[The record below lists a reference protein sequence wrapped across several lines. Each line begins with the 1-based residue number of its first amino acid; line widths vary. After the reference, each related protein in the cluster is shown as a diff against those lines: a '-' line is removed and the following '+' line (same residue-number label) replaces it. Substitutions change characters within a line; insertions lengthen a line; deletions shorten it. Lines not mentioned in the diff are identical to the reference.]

1 MQPSPRRQRALGH
14 RETTLTARRSRRNP
28 STADRVHNVLFL
40 CTANAARSIL
50 AEAILDELGKSR
62 FRAYSAGSQPLG
74 AINRYALNLL
84 RNMGHDTAVLRS
96 KSLDEFAGPGA
107 PHMDLVFTVCDSA
120 VNEACP
126 VWPGHPTTAHWG
138 VPDPKAAT
146 GTEAEIAVAFDEAY
160 RMLRAGS
167 SSCWRSRSDPSINS
181 RSRKACGRSGGLI
194 PPPALPP
201 SRQPSEREGT
211 A

>member
-14 RETTLTARRSRRNP
+14 RETTLTARRSLRNP

-40 CTANAARSIL
+40 CTGNSARSIL
-50 AEAILDELGKSR
+50 AEAILNELGKSR

-138 VPDPKAAT
+138 APDPNAAT
-146 GTEAEIAVAFDEAY
+146 GSQVEIAVAFDEAY
-160 RMLRAGS
+160 RMLQRRIELLLAIPIGS
-167 SSCWRSRSDPSINS
+167 IDQLALEESLREIGRSDPAA
-181 RSRKACGRSGGLI
+181 R
-194 PPPALPP
+194 PAPEQT
-201 SRQPSEREGT
+201 SH
-211 A
+211 

>member
-1 MQPSPRRQRALGH
+1 M
-14 RETTLTARRSRRNP
+14 
-28 STADRVHNVLFL
+28 FL

-50 AEAILDELGKSR
+50 AEAILNELGKSR
-62 FRAYSAGSQPLG
+62 FHASSAGSQPLG
-74 AINRYALNLL
+74 AINRYALNLV

-96 KSLDEFAGPGA
+96 KSLDEFAGSGA

-126 VWPGHPTTAHWG
+126 VWPGHPTMAHWG

-160 RMLRAGS
+160 RMLRRRIELLLAIPIGS
-167 SSCWRSRSDPSINS
+167 IDRLALEESLREIGRSDP
-181 RSRKACGRSGGLI
+181 AAH
-194 PPPALPP
+194 PAPE
-201 SRQPSEREGT
+201 QT
-211 A
+211 AQ

>member
-1 MQPSPRRQRALGH
+1 VQPSPRRQRALGH
-14 RETTLTARRSRRNP
+14 RETTLTARRSLRNP

-40 CTANAARSIL
+40 CTANPARSIL
-50 AEAILDELGKSR
+50 AEAILNELGKSR

-96 KSLDEFAGPGA
+96 KTLDEFAGPGA

-146 GTEAEIAVAFDEAY
+146 GSEVEIAVAFDEAY
-160 RMLRAGS
+160 RMLQRRIELLLAIPIGS
-167 SSCWRSRSDPSINS
+167 IDQ
-181 RSRKACGRSGGLI
+181 L
-194 PPPALPP
+194 ALEE
-201 SRQPSEREGT
+201 SLREV
-211 A
+211 